1 MNISC
6 SARKDWQYH
15 IRDWLDFQRSYAKI
29 YSNFEFDYDDIDY
42 AFGQPEGDTELF
54 GGRIAVG
61 GCNISR
67 VDVYWLYDHNIG
79 LKITLSSK
87 IFNDD
92 MYKKS
97 RPFLQ
102 NYHRKGNAIITS
114 SDKLAKRI
122 KEDFPEYKLEAS
134 CIQDIVTAP
143 KLKKN
148 ISLGLYDT
156 IVLPIHMNDDI
167 KFLKKIKDKK
177 QIRLFLNVECSYT
190 CPKKVCYNLTSK
202 INAGIITAEEKMLC
216 SFWDLGLERRFYND
230 DINWS
235 EYYFDKS
242 KFDKMGF
249 SKYKL
254 VPPWE
259 GQQRTFIM
267 YEKNKS
273 LGGGDF
279 QPYVLY

>member
-1 MNISC
+1 MYISC

-29 YSNFEFDYDDIDY
+29 HSNFEFDYDDIDY

-54 GGRIAVG
+54 GGRTAVG
-61 GCNISR
+61 GINMSR

-79 LKITLSSK
+79 VKITLSSK

-148 ISLGLYDT
+148 I
-156 IVLPIHMNDDI
+156 
-167 KFLKKIKDKK
+167 KF
-177 QIRLFLNVECSYT
+177 R
-190 CPKKVCYNLTSK
+190 
-202 INAGIITAEEKMLC
+202 AG
-216 SFWDLGLERRFYND
+216 W
-230 DINWS
+230 
-235 EYYFDKS
+235 
-242 KFDKMGF
+242 
-249 SKYKL
+249 
-254 VPPWE
+254 
-259 GQQRTFIM
+259 
-267 YEKNKS
+267 
-273 LGGGDF
+273 
-279 QPYVLY
+279 